1 MQVYLAEAGLACLD
15 CPLDEA
21 LDISPPLE
29 GGADGGFAMG
39 WVIYLA
45 EAGLACLDCPLD
57 DALDISPPLDGGADG
72 GFAIGWDTS
81 NIFIPEGCLSVILQ

>member
-1 MQVYLAEAGLACLD
+1 MIKLHVKETQVYLAEAGLACLD

-39 WVIYLA
+39 W
-45 EAGLACLDCPLD
+45 
-57 DALDISPPLDGGADG
+57 
-72 GFAIGWDTS
+72 DTS
-81 NIFIPEGCLSVILQ
+81 NIFIPEGCLSVILQSHKK